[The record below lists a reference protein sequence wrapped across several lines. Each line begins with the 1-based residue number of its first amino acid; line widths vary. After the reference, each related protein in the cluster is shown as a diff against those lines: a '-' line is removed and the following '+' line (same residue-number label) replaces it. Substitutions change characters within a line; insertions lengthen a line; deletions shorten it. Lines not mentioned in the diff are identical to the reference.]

1 VTDDPRAV
9 VGQFKAPPLLDS
21 GSDAD
26 AHRAP
31 DAKVTLIRGG
41 VLRLGSYVATLGLSV
56 LSTALLTRHL
66 GVSKFGDYTTV
77 TSIVAVI
84 AVVTDSGMSN
94 IGTREYATLNGEARR
109 RLLADLLGLR
119 IALSVLGIGLV
130 VALAVALGF
139 GHAFEVGAIAASLAT
154 VALVFQHTLTIP
166 LTVDLRFGWLSSLE
180 FLRQTVTVAGV
191 VLLVVLH
198 AGVFPLLTTTL
209 IANALLIFPTAAL
222 VRGRISLR
230 PSFRLG
236 RWRDLMGATV
246 AFSLAAAVGIIY
258 VYTAQILTHV
268 VAGSYQSGLFSIS
281 FRVFIVVA
289 AVPGLLVGGALP
301 VLSRAAQDD
310 RDRLGYILQRMF
322 EATLVGGVGLAV
334 TMSAGAG
341 FIVEVIDTRAP
352 GATSVLEIQSFA
364 LIASF
369 TTAVWGFGLLSL
381 RRHRGLLVANAAAFV
396 VSLAATLILAADD
409 GARGAAIATIC
420 GETALA
426 VGSVIALVTSNPEYR
441 PRLNV
446 LWKVLAAGGLAAL
459 VGFLPPL
466 PSLVRSVIAFAVY
479 AAVILFTQALPP
491 EFRAL
496 LPHRLT
502 RTC

>member
-66 GVSKFGDYTTV
+66 GVSEFGDYTTV

-139 GHAFEVGAIAASLAT
+139 GHAFEV

-396 VSLAATLILAADD
+396 VSLAATLSLAADD